1 MLRKCRAVDAVAQ
14 LASRQR
20 RHLQDR
26 GYLVV
31 RSLLDQTVLARIRER
46 LQELVR
52 QTVAAWAE
60 EPSLDTTEGCVVVE
74 FDVADPARP
83 TTPLRRAWP

>member
-1 MLRKCRAVDAVAQ
+1 
-14 LASRQR
+14 
-20 RHLQDR
+20 
-26 GYLVV
+26 V
-31 RSLLDQTVLARIRER
+31 RSLLDQTVLARIRDR
-46 LQELVR
+46 LEDLVR